1 MIVNNHAVLI
11 LTVKGELRMGLI
23 DLFQKTRETSMEM
36 KPQEDEA
43 AKVVT
48 CKGCGAELKAYAYGK
63 NLYVYCCNNPVN
75 AVDEDGSFGIWI
87 LKFEPTTPWKL
98 VREVAIGMLVYAVQC
113 GLANE
118 KVTLEGLVE
127 AAIESAVGCVLGGGG
142 AIIFSIVTNGAKG
155 FYSEYQESGN
165 ITRAMGAGVY
175 DAIMTVFEL
184 KTYNVCV
191 KNDAIEDALS
201 AFTDLFQSPLLS
213 YPKSDVLDGM
223 FGKPKKQA
231 NKNGSTLKKN
241 SNINFSTKKVGGKK
255 KNWQSN
261 KPAISRKMQNIGLPA
276 LR

>member
-1 MIVNNHAVLI
+1 M
-11 LTVKGELRMGLI
+11 
-23 DLFQKTRETSMEM
+23 
-36 KPQEDEA
+36 
-43 AKVVT
+43 
-48 CKGCGAELKAYAYGK
+48 
-63 NLYVYCCNNPVN
+63 YCCNNPVN

-113 GLANE
+113 GLENE

>member
-1 MIVNNHAVLI
+1 MFSIN
-11 LTVKGELRMGLI
+11 
-23 DLFQKTRETSMEM
+23 
-36 KPQEDEA
+36 
-43 AKVVT
+43 
-48 CKGCGAELKAYAYGK
+48 GK

-113 GLANE
+113 GLENE

-241 SNINFSTKKVGGKK
+241 SNINFSTKKVGGKRRTGRV
-255 KNWQSN
+255 
-261 KPAISRKMQNIGLPA
+261 ISLQFPEKCKI
-276 LR
+276 